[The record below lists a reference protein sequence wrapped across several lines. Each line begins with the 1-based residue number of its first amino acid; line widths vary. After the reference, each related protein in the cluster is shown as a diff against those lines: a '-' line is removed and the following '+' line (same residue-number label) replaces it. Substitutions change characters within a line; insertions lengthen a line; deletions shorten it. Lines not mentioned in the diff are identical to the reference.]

1 MKVRLLARD
10 KRVYNVLRGVA
21 IVAGCALYALS
32 FNLFLSP
39 YDIVPGGV
47 SGISMIINRL
57 TGWPSVGVMA
67 LIINIPLFIVGLFIL
82 GKKFIVGTLLGTIA
96 SSVLIDVF
104 AFVPAV
110 ETEPILAAL
119 YGGLCNGAGLG
130 VVFFFGGTTGGVDIV
145 ASLIKNRRST
155 AKMGQIILIMDGI
168 VVLCAAIVFRSL
180 SSAMY
185 AIVVFYVSSIVTDSI
200 LYGGQ
205 NARIAYII
213 SEKREEISQAIIKEL
228 SRGVTFLH
236 ATGAYTGKD
245 REVILCAVKKRQVAE
260 LKRIV
265 HHEDE
270 NAFLILSS
278 ANEVLG
284 EGFSYETE
292 RGGKVDGDIHTEKEP

>member
-1 MKVRLLARD
+1 M
-10 KRVYNVLRGVA
+10 
-21 IVAGCALYALS
+21 
-32 FNLFLSP
+32 
-39 YDIVPGGV
+39 
-47 SGISMIINRL
+47 
-57 TGWPSVGVMA
+57 
-67 LIINIPLFIVGLFIL
+67 
-82 GKKFIVGTLLGTIA
+82 
-96 SSVLIDVF
+96 
-104 AFVPAV
+104 
-110 ETEPILAAL
+110 
-119 YGGLCNGAGLG
+119 
-130 VVFFFGGTTGGVDIV
+130 
-145 ASLIKNRRST
+145 
-155 AKMGQIILIMDGI
+155 
-168 VVLCAAIVFRSL
+168 VLCAAIVFRSL
-180 SSAMY
+180 SSAGMHSGLLCLHSLLRTAY
-185 AIVVFYVSSIVTDSI
+185 LLVGKTPE
-200 LYGGQ
+200 L
-205 NARIAYII
+205 RYII